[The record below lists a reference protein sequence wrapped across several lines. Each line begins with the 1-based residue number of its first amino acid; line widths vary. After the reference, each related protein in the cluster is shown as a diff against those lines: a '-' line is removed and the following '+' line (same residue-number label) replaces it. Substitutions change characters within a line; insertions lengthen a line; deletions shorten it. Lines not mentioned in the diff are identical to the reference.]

1 MSIQEIIKSI
11 MQNECVTQ
19 KELAEALGVTKQAVS
34 CMLNGDDMKMST
46 VQNIVTALGYC
57 IKIEKVKK

>member
-11 MQNECVTQ
+11 MQDECVTQ
-19 KELAEALGVTKQAVS
+19 KELAETLGVTKQAVS

-46 VQNIVTALGYC
+46 VQNIFTALGYC